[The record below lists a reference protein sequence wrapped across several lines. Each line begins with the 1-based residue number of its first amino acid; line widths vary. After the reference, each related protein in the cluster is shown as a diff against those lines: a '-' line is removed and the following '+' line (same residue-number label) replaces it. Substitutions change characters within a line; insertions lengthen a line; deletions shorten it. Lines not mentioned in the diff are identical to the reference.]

1 MKKLANKNKVIVI
14 IGPTA
19 SGKSDVAIQLAKRI
33 NGEIISADSMQIYKG
48 LDIGTA
54 KVTKEEMQNIPHYML
69 NICDINS
76 SYSVAEYKNACYKY
90 IDIIL
95 KKGNTPIIVGGTGLY
110 INAVVNNMCF
120 EKEEEIDI
128 KKYEKYSNEKLI
140 EILEKLDSKALD
152 NIDVNNRKRIIR
164 AIVMAKNGNLRSNK
178 EEKNDLWQAGKSKY
192 NFFVV
197 YIDMPRDILYDKIEK
212 RIDGMNKDD
221 LISEAKKVLEYKDS
235 NTGPLQAIGY
245 KELFPYIENKKILE
259 ECLIDLKQNSRH
271 YAKRQITWFKKLK
284 KDLIILGTKNKEMQ
298 VEEILSKYND

>member
-1 MKKLANKNKVIVI
+1 MANKNTVIVI

-19 SGKSDVAIQLAKRI
+19 SGKSDVAIQLAKKI
-33 NGEIISADSMQIYKG
+33 NGEIISADSMQIYKE

-54 KVTKEEMQNIPHYML
+54 KVTKKEMQGVPHYML

-76 SYSVAEYKNACYKY
+76 SYSVAEYKKACYRY

-95 KKGNTPIIVGGTGLY
+95 KRSNTPVIVGGTGLY
-110 INAVVNNMCF
+110 INAVVNNMHF

-128 KKYEKYSNEKLI
+128 KEYEKYSNEELI
-140 EILEKLDSKALD
+140 EMLEKLDSKALN
-152 NIDVNNRKRIIR
+152 NIDANNRKRLIR
-164 AIVMAKNGNLRSNK
+164 AIVMAENGNLKSNK
-178 EEKNDLWQAGKSKY
+178 ENQNDLWQAVKSKY

-212 RIDGMNKDD
+212 RIDSMDKEG
-221 LISEAKKVLEYKDS
+221 LIAEAKKVIRYKDS
-235 NTGPLQAIGY
+235 NIGAVQAIGY
-245 KELFPYIENKKILE
+245 KELFPYIENKKTLE
-259 ECLIDLKQNSRH
+259 ECLDDLKQNSRH

-284 KDLIILGTKNKEMQ
+284 KDLIILGTEKKEMQ